1 MQHLLY
7 YLTKAHAIFALL
19 STFLLKITYKM
30 KKYQCKSYIKFV
42 CFVNVFVLKFKK
54 LLLDNIMILDNITNH
69 MLLTRR

>member
-1 MQHLLY
+1 
-7 YLTKAHAIFALL
+7 
-19 STFLLKITYKM
+19 M